1 MLNID
6 QLSYWERSRYFE
18 GIDFLIIGAGIVGYN
33 AALRLR
39 HLHPKAK
46 IVIMERGYLPTGAST
61 KNAGFSCFGS
71 ASELLADLETMTEDT
86 VWSTVQMRWEGLQQ
100 LKSIVGEG
108 LKHEVHGSWDLFRH
122 SEKEIESKVISELP
136 YLNAKIK
143 EITGHDEVYS
153 MDNDVSSTFDF
164 QGIASSCFNR
174 LEGQIDTGNMMH
186 CLHQKAIE
194 ANILTLYGI
203 SVIALQS
210 ALYNVQLQTSIGFL
224 TAGKVLICTNGFAK
238 QFLPQ
243 HDILP
248 ARAQVLVTSPIDDL
262 KLKGTFHYQRGYY
275 YFRNIGDR
283 VLIGGGRNL
292 NFEGETSTE
301 FANTAQITT
310 ALKDMLSTVVL
321 PNTEFSIQYE
331 WSGIMGVG
339 KTKAPIIDKID
350 QHIGVGV
357 RMGGMGVAIG
367 SLVGQEL
374 AELFS

>member
-39 HLHPKAK
+39 VLHPTAK

-71 ASELLADLETMTEDT
+71 ASELLADLETMSEDT
-86 VWSTVQMRWEGLQQ
+86 VWSTVQKRWYGLQQ
-100 LKSIVGEG
+100 LKSIVGDG
-108 LKHEVHGSWDLFRH
+108 LNHEVHGSWDLFRH

-136 YLNAKIK
+136 YLNTKIK
-143 EITGHDEVYS
+143 KITGHDEVYS
-153 MDNDVSSTFDF
+153 MDNDVSSKFGF

-194 ANILTLYGI
+194 ANIITLFGI
-203 SVIALQS
+203 SIIALQS
-210 ALYNVQLQTSIGFL
+210 ALYNVQLQTSVGFL

-243 HDILP
+243 HDIQP
-248 ARAQVLVTSPIDDL
+248 ARAQVLVTSPIDGL
-262 KLKGTFHYQRGYY
+262 KLKGTFHYQSGYY

-292 NFEGETSTE
+292 NFEGETSTD
-301 FANTAQITT
+301 FANTAQITD
-310 ALKDMLSTVVL
+310 ALKEMLSTVVL

-331 WSGIMGVG
+331 WAGIMGVG